1 MNTSRILALP
11 AIAAASLLALTGC
24 IQLPPVAGGGGT
36 TTPPTSDG
44 GPTTPPTSDGGTT
57 TEPTS
62 DGGSAVDLDGTAWT
76 GELEGLISPL
86 GFTLNADGTI
96 DITEWGNTDQTYNSP
111 GDVWS
116 GDASDLTMTI
126 MGLEEGEFDLT
137 VSGTAEGG
145 QLALSG
151 QGTNG
156 SDYTLT
162 ATQD

>member
-1 MNTSRILALP
+1 MKTSRILALP
-11 AIAAASLLALTGC
+11 AVAAASLLVLTGC
-24 IQLPPVAGGGGT
+24 IQLPPVVGSGGGT
-36 TTPPTSDG
+36 TTDPST
-44 GPTTPPTSDGGTT
+44 
-57 TEPTS
+57 
-62 DGGSAVDLDGTAWT
+62 DGGSTSVDLAGSSWT
-76 GELEGLISPL
+76 GEISDVMSPF

-96 DITEWGNTDQTYNSP
+96 DITQWGNTDTTYDSP

-126 MGLEEGEFDLT
+126 MGLEEGAFDLT

-151 QGTNG
+151 QGTDG

>member
-1 MNTSRILALP
+1 MKTPRILALP
-11 AIAAASLLALTGC
+11 AVAAAALLVLTGC
-24 IQLPPVAGGGGT
+24 IQLPPVVGGGGGT
-36 TTPPTSDG
+36 TT
-44 GPTTPPTSDGGTT
+44 
-57 TEPTS
+57 EPST
-62 DGGSAVDLDGTAWT
+62 DGGSTSVDLAGTSWT
-76 GELEGLISPL
+76 GEISDVISPF

-96 DITEWGNTDQTYNSP
+96 DITQWGSTDQTYDSP
-111 GDVWS
+111 ADVWS

-151 QGTNG
+151 QGTDG